1 MARRAWRWTALVAG
15 VLVMGVLVAAGPT
28 LAFHFLPLEWTGEA
42 ERLER
47 VLGVKAGMAV
57 ADIGAGDGEMAIEI
71 AEAVGPTGIVFATE
85 MTEQKRAEIAG
96 AARDA
101 GVAAVR
107 VVAAEER
114 ATGLPAA
121 CCEAIYMRNVLHHI
135 EDRATFARDLRRS
148 LKPGGRL
155 AVIDFR
161 PGTFFHLAG
170 SHGVGPDAV
179 VSTLAAAGFRI
190 ERTDENWGGG
200 LFLVS
205 AIR

>member
-1 MARRAWRWTALVAG
+1 MKRRAWRWAALIG
-15 VLVMGVLVAAGPT
+15 GTLLVLLIATAGPM
-28 LAFHFLPLEWTGEA
+28 LAFHFLPLAWTGEA

-47 VLGVKAGMAV
+47 VLGVKPGIVV

-71 AEAVGPTGIVFATE
+71 AEAVGPTGFVYATE
-85 MTEQKRAEIAG
+85 MTERQRVEIAE

-101 GVAAVR
+101 GLAAVR

-114 ATGLPAA
+114 ATGLPDA
-121 CCEAIYMRNVLHHI
+121 CCDAIYMRNVLHHI
-135 EDRATFARDLRRS
+135 NDRATFARDLRRS

-190 ERTDENWGGG
+190 EQTDENWGGG